1 MKSVFKFILNT
12 IPRPILI
19 RLSIVIRPILAILL
33 KGSRY
38 TDPIDGKSF
47 RMFLPYG
54 YGNQRNNVLSPSTL
68 SLERH
73 RLLWLYLQNETDFFY
88 SELVSES
95 NELVLESNELVSES
109 NEPVSDSPISKNKR
123 IKLRN
128 AETNSALKVLH
139 FAPEQEFYKRFK
151 KQKNID
157 YTTTD
162 LLSPLADVKAD
173 ICNLPFEDNT
183 YDIIFCNHVLEHIPN
198 DTKAMQELYRVLK
211 PGGMG
216 IFQIPQDL
224 LRATTF
230 SDDTIVDQKE
240 RAKIFGQYDH
250 VRVYGRDY
258 FDKLRSIGFKVVE
271 EDYTNKIAPELVEKY
286 CLAKGEIIPV
296 CFK

>member
-1 MKSVFKFILNT
+1 VKSVFKFILNT

-19 RLSIVIRPILAILL
+19 RLSIVARPILAFLL
-33 KGSRY
+33 KGNTF

-54 YGNQRNNVLSPSTL
+54 YGTQRNNVLSPSTL

-73 RLLWLYLQNETDFFY
+73 RLLWLYLQNETDFFTA
-88 SELVSES
+88 
-95 NELVLESNELVSES
+95 
-109 NEPVSDSPISKNKR
+109 KTK
-123 IKLRN
+123 K
-128 AETNSALKVLH
+128 KVLH

-151 KQKNID
+151 KQTNIE

-183 YDIIFCNHVLEHIPN
+183 YDVIFCNHVLEHIPD

-211 PGGMG
+211 LGGMG

-224 LRATTF
+224 SRTTTF

-258 FDKLRSIGFKVVE
+258 FDKLRSIGFNAVE
-271 EDYTNKIAPELVEKY
+271 EDYTNKIAPELVEEY

>member
-1 MKSVFKFILNT
+1 MKKIFKFILNT

-19 RLSIVIRPILAILL
+19 RLSIVARPILEFLL
-33 KGSRY
+33 KGNRF

-73 RLLWLYLQNETDFFY
+73 RLLWLYLQSETDFFQ
-88 SELVSES
+88 SELD
-95 NELVLESNELVSES
+95 
-109 NEPVSDSPISKNKR
+109 SDSSAKQPKS
-123 IKLRN
+123 IKLRD
-128 AETNSALKVLH
+128 AETSSALKVLH

-151 KQKNID
+151 KQTNIE

-173 ICNLPFEDNT
+173 ICNLPFKANE
-183 YDIIFCNHVLEHIPN
+183 YDVILCNHVLEHIPD
-198 DTKAMQELYRVLK
+198 DTKAMQELFRVLK

-224 LRATTF
+224 SRATTF

-258 FDKLRSIGFKVVE
+258 FDKLRSIGFQVTE
-271 EDYTNKIAPELVEKY
+271 EDYTAKLTSEQVKKY

>member
-19 RLSIVIRPILAILL
+19 RLSIVVRPILAFLL
-33 KGSRY
+33 KGSRF

-73 RLLWLYLQNETDFFY
+73 RLLWLYLQNETDFFQ
-88 SELVSES
+88 SQLD
-95 NELVLESNELVSES
+95 
-109 NEPVSDSPISKNKR
+109 SDSPVTQNKR
-123 IKLRN
+123 IKLRKD
-128 AETNSALKVLH
+128 AETSSALKVLH

-151 KQKNID
+151 KQTNIV

-162 LLSPLADVKAD
+162 LLSPLANVKAD
-173 ICNLPFEDNT
+173 ICNLPFEDNE
-183 YDIIFCNHVLEHIPN
+183 YDIIFCNHVLEHIPD
-198 DTKAMQELYRVLK
+198 DTKAMQELFRVLK

-224 LRATTF
+224 SRAKTF

-258 FDKLRSIGFKVVE
+258 FDKLRSIGFKVIE
-271 EDYTNKIAPELVEKY
+271 EDYTRKIAPELVEKY
-286 CLAKGEIIPV
+286 CLAKGEIIPI

>member
-1 MKSVFKFILNT
+1 MKKIFKFLLNT

-19 RLSIVIRPILAILL
+19 RLSFLLRPALALLL

-54 YGNQRNNVLSPSTL
+54 YGTQRHNVLSPSTL

-73 RLLWLYLQNETDFFY
+73 RLLWLYLKNETDFFTA
-88 SELVSES
+88 
-95 NELVLESNELVSES
+95 
-109 NEPVSDSPISKNKR
+109 PK
-123 IKLRN
+123 
-128 AETNSALKVLH
+128 KVLH

-151 KQKNID
+151 KQNNLD

-162 LLSPLADVKAD
+162 LFSPLADVKAD
-173 ICNLPFEDNT
+173 ICNLPFEDNS
-183 YDIIFCNHVLEHIPN
+183 YDIILCNHVLEHIPD

-216 IFQIPQDL
+216 IFQIPQDIS
-224 LRATTF
+224 RTTTF
-230 SDDTIVDQKE
+230 SDDTIIDPKE

-250 VRVYGRDY
+250 VRIYGLDY
-258 FDKLRSIGFKVVE
+258 FDKLRSIGFQVE
-271 EDYTNKIAPELVEKY
+271 EVKYTEAISSDLVQKY

-296 CFK
+296 CYK